1 MVMAVVCS
9 KIFKEDFQG
18 LEEVLVKVLGA
29 VPDSEAV
36 PQAPVVHKCTVKKSS
51 DLYVLSI

>member
-1 MVMAVVCS
+1 MAEVCS
-9 KIFKEDFQG
+9 KIFKEDFQE

-36 PQAPVVHKCTVKKSS
+36 PQAPVAHKCTVKKSS